1 MLGFRL
7 ITVGKNLPRR
17 KSKDTKLFTPSID
30 TNVILRFI
38 LNDNV
43 EMAQRAMEVIASGAY
58 TKPEIIAEVV
68 YVLKSVYS
76 TPKDKIRSVIHKL
89 SNLIQIENADC
100 VIYAIDLFAD
110 ISLDFV
116 DCLLVAYHSLNGE
129 VVFTFDKKL
138 NKRLNMDTI

>member
-1 MLGFRL
+1 MNVPLRKNMLL
-7 ITVGKNLPRR
+7 
-17 KSKDTKLFTPSID
+17 ID

-129 VVFTFDKKL
+129 VVFNFDKKL

>member
-1 MLGFRL
+1 
-7 ITVGKNLPRR
+7 
-17 KSKDTKLFTPSID
+17 
-30 TNVILRFI
+30 
-38 LNDNV
+38 
-43 EMAQRAMEVIASGAY
+43 MAQRAMEVIASGAY